1 MLIARDY
8 SRKSVQNYCFF
19 CNHANILAKKV
30 KFICICNKKAVILCP
45 IWKRHASCIDTI
57 TAKWCNGSTTDSG
70 SVCLGSNPSL
80 ATKFLFLMRR
90 KIAIIA
96 GGDSSEYEVSLRSA
110 AGIYSFLK
118 PTPTPFLK
126 GRELDYDLTIVC
138 LRGKEWRALAET
150 DNELQKNNGA
160 VPMDSDKWVTIDKN
174 DFSYTYQDEKI
185 PFDFAYITIHGTP
198 GENGVLQG
206 YLDMLG
212 VPYSCCGV
220 LAAAMTFNKYTCNQ
234 YLKGFGVNVAESV
247 LLRKNQEPRTKSQD
261 IVAQVGLPCF
271 IKTNVGGSSFGVTKV
286 KTLEDVIPAIE
297 KAFGEGDEVICEAEM
312 KGIEITC
319 GVYKTKNKAV
329 AFPITEVVTSN
340 EFFDYDAKYN
350 GQVDEITPAR
360 IPDEVRDKVQALTLK
375 IYDILG
381 CKGIIRVDYILT
393 GDEAM
398 RREAKGEEARGERRE
413 AKGEEA
419 RGERREAKGDEGEWK
434 INLLEVNTTPGMTAT
449 SFIPQQ
455 IRAAGLEIG
464 EVLGEI
470 IEDSLEVKN

>member
-1 MLIARDY
+1 
-8 SRKSVQNYCFF
+8 
-19 CNHANILAKKV
+19 
-30 KFICICNKKAVILCP
+30 
-45 IWKRHASCIDTI
+45 
-57 TAKWCNGSTTDSG
+57 
-70 SVCLGSNPSL
+70 
-80 ATKFLFLMRR
+80 MRR

-96 GGDSSEYEVSLRSA
+96 GGDSSEYGVSLRSA

-118 PTPTPFLK
+118 PTHCSMNVHSGHSIEQSSSPIK

-150 DNELQKNNGA
+150 DSELQKNNGA
-160 VPMDSDKWVTIDKN
+160 VPMDSEKWVDIDKN
-174 DFSYTYQDEKI
+174 DFSYTYQGEKI
-185 PFDFAYITIHGTP
+185 QFDFAYITIHGTP

-286 KTLEDVIPAIE
+286 KTLEDVVPAIE

-393 GDEAM
+393 KGLEDASLQDGSKVAYRTLAERAIGDEAM
-398 RREAKGEEARGERRE
+398 RRLGEEE
-413 AKGEEA
+413 
-419 RGERREAKGDEGEWK
+419 EWK

-470 IEDSLEVKN
+470 IENNFTV